1 MARRE
6 EGREVDEHV
15 RTEEQRRLVEEFG
28 LLYEQMG
35 GTRMGGRVS
44 GYLLMCD
51 PPVQSLTRIAE
62 ALGVSKA
69 AVSGAVRSLLQLGVV
84 ERVSEPGR
92 RGDSYRALPGQM
104 DTMLGLN
111 HVRTLHA
118 LLDRGLASVA
128 DRDQTHSNYALM
140 SDLRRFSAFLE
151 TEIPGVIERWERRQG
166 GGATPAIHDPD
177 PDTTRRSGGTT

>member
-1 MARRE
+1 M
-6 EGREVDEHV
+6 DEHV

-104 DTMLGLN
+104 DTMLGLD

-166 GGATPAIHDPD
+166 GGAAPATHDPD